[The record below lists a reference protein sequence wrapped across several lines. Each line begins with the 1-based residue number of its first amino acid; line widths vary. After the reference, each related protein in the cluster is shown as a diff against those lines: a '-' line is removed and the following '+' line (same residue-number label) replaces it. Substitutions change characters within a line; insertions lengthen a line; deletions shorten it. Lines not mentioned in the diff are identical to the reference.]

1 LTRLICT
8 STQALPQWPTAP
20 SQVRREMP
28 RRAQLQ
34 AMACNTPL
42 QTVPNAVL
50 QETYL
55 NHQPVA
61 LMT

>member
-1 LTRLICT
+1 
-8 STQALPQWPTAP
+8 
-20 SQVRREMP
+20 MP

-34 AMACNTPL
+34 AMAGITPL

>member
-1 LTRLICT
+1 
-8 STQALPQWPTAP
+8 
-20 SQVRREMP
+20 
-28 RRAQLQ
+28 
-34 AMACNTPL
+34 MAGITPL